1 MQSVLWTETRYKD
14 SLYIYAATVFFLT
27 LQSSKE
33 MGGSWGL
40 LKYKTFFY

>member
-1 MQSVLWTETRYKD
+1 
-14 SLYIYAATVFFLT
+14 VFFLD